1 MNRATT
7 LAPRVLL
14 AAVLLLASG
23 GPLHAQGFSLEAYGG
38 YASLSRASKSAD
50 AVFGSSGG
58 GTYGGA
64 IGYAFEKGIYVSAGA
79 RYFSKSGTRV
89 FVADASS
96 PPFSLGHPLKVKIVP
111 IYATVGYRFR
121 LGDSA
126 FVPYVGAGGGIT
138 LYDEESTIA
147 GLTDTTS
154 QSKGGGHVV
163 GGLEFGRSRMR
174 VAVEA
179 IYSTVP
185 NTIGVG
191 GVSKVYGEKDVG
203 GFTVL
208 GKVIFARSR

>member
-7 LAPRVLL
+7 ITPCVLL

-23 GPLHAQGFSLEAYGG
+23 GPLHAQGFTFEAYGG

-64 IGYAFEKGIYVSAGA
+64 VGYAFESGIYVSAGA
-79 RYFSKSGTRV
+79 RYFSKSGTQV

-96 PPFSLGHPLKVKIVP
+96 PAFSLGHPLKVKIVP

-121 LGDSA
+121 LGESS

-138 LYDEESTIA
+138 SYDEESTIA

-154 QSKGGGHVV
+154 QTKGAGHVV
-163 GGLEFGRSRMR
+163 AGLEFGGSRMR
-174 VAVEA
+174 VGVEA
-179 IYSTVP
+179 IYSIVP
-185 NTIGVG
+185 NSIGVG
-191 GVSKVYGEKDVG
+191 GVSRVYGEKDIG

-208 GKVIFARSR
+208 GKVILGRSR